1 MKNFGTLCSAL
12 CLLFSCTA
20 NAQNLTDD
28 FSGTAI
34 NSALW
39 ATYNTGFGNSSISEG
54 GGNATFVNGAGLI
67 TASSFANTTVQ
78 GSFQFAGDN
87 GDRFKVVLRSDGT
100 TFDPH
105 WQDSLSGIQIQFS
118 PSSNPSPGI
127 QSLQIIDL
135 GTGALLAEATPQIA
149 TGAFYNFTIADSGS
163 QIDVYFGGSANP
175 TLSAL
180 TSTSYG
186 DKIEIFS
193 REQAAPWG
201 PVHTSQLDFVSITAV
216 PEPSIV
222 ALGGISGLLMAF
234 RSRTKRR

>member
-1 MKNFGTLCSAL
+1 MKNIGLLSSAL
-12 CLLFSCTA
+12 CLLLSCAA
-20 NAQNLTDD
+20 NAQILADD
-28 FSGTAI
+28 FNGITI

-39 ATYNTGFGNSSISEG
+39 TTYNTSFGNSSITEG
-54 GGNATFVNGAGLI
+54 GGNATFINGAGLI
-67 TASSFANTTVQ
+67 TVSSFVNATVQ

-87 GDRFKVVLRSDGT
+87 DDRFKVVLRSDGT

-135 GTGALLAEATPQIA
+135 GTGTVLAQATPQIN
-149 TGAFYNFTIADSGS
+149 TGTFYNFTITDSGS
-163 QIDVYFGGSANP
+163 QIGVYFAGSASP

-201 PVHTSQLDFVSITAV
+201 PAHTSQLDFVSITTV
-216 PEPSIV
+216 PEPSFI
-222 ALGGISGLLMAF
+222 ALGSLGSLLF
-234 RSRTKRR
+234 VLHSRLKRR